1 MKKLSLL
8 LLAFLFVSLS
18 SAVRDGLSDM
28 RHGARRVFEGAAEV
42 VTAPFDG
49 GVWEE
54 DAEVVYDRDVERA
67 KNKRDRAREARKERG
82 EKSGWF
88 KDAPEDKVYKKEVKQ
103 AKEKRDRKR
112 KEQKERQREEARSE
126 RA

>member
-8 LLAFLFVSLS
+8 L
-18 SAVRDGLSDM
+18 SAVLFFSASGAVRQGLSDIG
-28 RHGARRVFEGAAEV
+28 HGTRRVFEGAAEV

-82 EKSGWF
+82 EKAGWF
-88 KDAPEDKVYKKEVKQ
+88 TDAPEDKVYKKEVKQ
-103 AKEKRDRKR
+103 AKEKRDKKR
-112 KEQKERQREEARSE
+112 KERKEKEARSE